1 LLLVIAATLAYRRQH
16 VVLGGDG
23 AVVGLTVLVPKRVAA
38 EEVIQISGFG
48 AALLPG
54 AKGFHNGDVYRL
66 NASCLPLQLFIQLGQ
81 ELPEGPWQQVAT
93 QIPDILRGSSPNGFA
108 SDWAEFKP
116 GKGLTPASL
125 GSYDAIRVY
134 LWAGMLDPAT
144 RDVDAVL
151 KALPGMAGYLHANAI
166 PPSQVKPDGT
176 VVNAK
181 SPVGFSAALLPYLS
195 VLLEAA
201 ILALRLFYPGK

>member
-1 LLLVIAATLAYRRQH
+1 MTFEEGTCAAWLHDLGLNERLARVTVAYCCWLSLQLSLTDVRH
-16 VVLGGDG
+16 VVLGGEG
-23 AVVGLTVLVPKRVAA
+23 AVVGLTVLVAKRVAG
-38 EEVIQISGFG
+38 EEVIQISEFG

-134 LWAGMLDPAT
+134 LWAGCS
-144 RDVDAVL
+144 
-151 KALPGMAGYLHANAI
+151 I
-166 PPSQVKPDGT
+166 PPLGT
-176 VVNAK
+176 
-181 SPVGFSAALLPYLS
+181 SMQS
-195 VLLEAA
+195 
-201 ILALRLFYPGK
+201 